1 MVPAGSTTSRASPAR
16 SAAAGE
22 PFGYYTAHDDMHQ
35 VVYRAQNGHLWEL
48 YWPGAAPVAGRD
60 LTWLSGA
67 PAATGNP
74 VAYYSAGTNTKH
86 VIYRSAD
93 GRLHEIW
100 WTAGGAP
107 GHVDLT
113 EAAAAPPA
121 ADRPAAFTVEGPNTQ
136 HVVYRGPDNHI
147 YEVVWP
153 VAVSCSTTHR
163 HHLPGAAG
171 HARGRGPVRCALDGR
186 R

>member
-1 MVPAGSTTSRASPAR
+1 
-16 SAAAGE
+16 
-22 PFGYYTAHDDMHQ
+22 MHQ

-48 YWPGAAPVAGRD
+48 YWAGAAPVAGRD

-113 EAAAAPPA
+113 EASAAPPA

-136 HVVYRGPDNHI
+136 HVVYRGTDNHI

-153 VAVSCSTTHR
+153 VAVPVPPPIVTISPEPLVT
-163 HHLPGAAG
+163 PEDVAQFD
-171 HARGRGPVRCALDGR
+171 ARWMRPDDLGQRIAEYSAC
-186 R
+186 